1 MFSIV
6 GISHYTI
13 HSQYI
18 INEKVSIFIKGKEI
32 SGQIT
37 TLIISTTLT
46 SILDTHLYMY
56 INTAVVHIIL
66 L

>member
-6 GISHYTI
+6 GISRYTI